1 MLALKLPP
9 PKQVSCLD
17 ALLCVLC
24 ILYVFLCVPYF
35 YLGMYSANCF
45 SQLRPSRLPRIVLC
59 GDQMLNSRPSFASC
73 FIVLFL
79 RIVLHNISSCIVSF
93 CCYVI
98 LFLLYFPH
106 TFFFVSLYLV
116 SLLLNFRHNP
126 SDLSMILLEPLSS
139 LIC

>member
-106 TFFFVSLYLV
+106 TFFFRFVVFSFAV
-116 SLLLNFRHNP
+116 VEF
-126 SDLSMILLEPLSS
+126 SS
-139 LIC
+139 